1 MGMME
6 ATDMRL
12 LSRDARHERRV
23 QVIRLRKAGHTYDE
37 IAQQT
42 GLSRTGV
49 FDICKRHE
57 AAGAKA
63 LRDAPNGRKTGDGRL
78 LTAEQ
83 EALICKLIADKTPDQ
98 LKMVY
103 ALWTRQAVA
112 ELVLERFGIKL
123 AVRTM
128 GLYLARWGFTPQKPM
143 KKAYEQSPAA
153 VKKWLEEDYP
163 AIAARAKAEGAQIHW
178 GDESGL
184 RSDDV
189 RGRSYA
195 PKGETPVIRVNN
207 KRHGLSVISTVTNK
221 GQMRWKIF
229 DGALNTKILID
240 FLRRLIKGAS
250 KKVFLILDNLR
261 VHHAK
266 PVKAWLAER
275 ADAIEVFYLPS
286 YSPELNPDEMANADI
301 KQAVTKLAP
310 ARTKLQLVKATS
322 QHLRSVQRQ
331 PERVRKYF
339 EHGPVRYA
347 A

>member
-83 EALICKLIADKTPDQ
+83 ETLIRKLIADKTPDQ

-163 AIAARAKAEGAQIHW
+163 VMAARAKAEGAEIHW

-229 DGALNTKILID
+229 DGALNAKILID

-266 PVKAWLAER
+266 PVKAWLAENT
-275 ADAIEVFYLPS
+275 DAIEVFYLPS